1 MYLRKYKKAAGE
13 KMTDKLVTIAAY
25 SDSLQAEL
33 SKTKLESKG
42 ITCFVKEDVARSLFG
57 YAAGKIK
64 LQTKQ
69 SDAKRALEI
78 LQIRADEKK
87 DKEKPEIIKA
97 KIQMTIGL
105 FTAAVIGIG
114 IIVTAG
120 KWRAS
125 HFYGVALLGVPA
137 LIVFLGTYILA
148 LIIKE
153 YMLGRLILLIWS
165 VGWAASWVFMF
176 FFGPSGPYGTLCT
189 IFSRWPG
196 VVLGRLFGVSF
207 PEALDAF
214 CFVLVAVLLWIGTCG
229 VSQLVKAEIE
239 AEKKSLS
246 E

>member
-1 MYLRKYKKAAGE
+1 
-13 KMTDKLVTIAAY
+13 MTDKLVTIATY
-25 SDSLQAEL
+25 SDSLLAEL

-64 LQTKQ
+64 LQAKQ

-78 LQIRADEKK
+78 LGPQTDRKK

-120 KWRAS
+120 KWRTS

-137 LIVFLGTYILA
+137 LLVLLGTYIFA

-165 VGWAASWVFMF
+165 VGWAASWVIMF
-176 FFGPSGPYGTLCT
+176 FLSPSGAYGTLFT
-189 IFSRWPG
+189 IFGRWPG
-196 VVLGRLFGVSF
+196 VVLGRFFGVSF
-207 PEALDAF
+207 PEGLDAF
-214 CFVLVAVLLWIGTCG
+214 CFVLVAVLLWIGTRG

-239 AEKKSLS
+239 SEKKSLS